1 MHPAASVIF
10 FTTASGA
17 GYGILV
23 LLGILVPL
31 GYLPTDPWFGS
42 VILLLALSLVS
53 GGLLSSTFH
62 LHHPERAWRA
72 LSQWRSS
79 WLSREGV
86 AAILTYG
93 PALLFAFGWIYYGNS
108 MGGWAFW
115 GAIAAIMALITIY
128 STAMIYASLRTIR
141 QWHHRLVPLVYITL
155 GLASG
160 AIWLAAITS
169 SFGIAND
176 LVVVAALLL
185 MLAGAVVKFLYWSS
199 IDQSTSP
206 SDAGSATG
214 LGFIGS
220 VKQFE
225 VPHTEDNWVM
235 KEMGFQIARKHALKL
250 RKIAGLLGFLVPF
263 LCLLA
268 GLMGIAPMP
277 IVAWIAA
284 ISASAGVVTERWLFF
299 AEAQHVVGLFY
310 GQDQR

>member
-17 GYGILV
+17 GYGLLA

-31 GYLPTDPWFGS
+31 GYLPADPWFGG
-42 VILLLALSLVS
+42 VTLLLALGLVS
-53 GGLLSSTFH
+53 IGLLSSTFH

-86 AAILTYG
+86 AAIITYG
-93 PALLFAFGWIYYGNS
+93 PALLFAFGWINYGNS
-108 MGGWAFW
+108 IGGWAFW
-115 GAIAAIMALITIY
+115 GAVAAIMALVTIY

-141 QWHHRLVPLVYITL
+141 QWHHRLVPLVYLTL

-169 SFGIAND
+169 SFGIANN
-176 LVVVAALLL
+176 LVVGVALVLILL
-185 MLAGAVVKFLYWSS
+185 GAVIKFVYWFS
-199 IDQSTSP
+199 IDQSVPP
-206 SDAGSATG
+206 SDAGTATS
-214 LGFIGS
+214 LGEIGS

-235 KEMGFQIARKHALKL
+235 KEMGFQIGRKHTLKL
-250 RKIAGLLGFLVPF
+250 RKIVGLLAFFVPF

-268 GLMGIAPMP
+268 ALMNVAPLLIMT
-277 IVAWIAA
+277 WIAA
-284 ISASAGVVTERWLFF
+284 ISASVGIVTERWLFF

-310 GQDQR
+310 GHDPS

>member
-17 GYGILV
+17 GYGILA

-31 GYLPTDPWFGS
+31 GYLPADPWFGG
-42 VILLLALSLVS
+42 VTLLLALGLVS
-53 GGLLSSTFH
+53 LGLLSSTFH

-86 AAILTYG
+86 AAIITYG
-93 PALLFAFGWIYYGNS
+93 PALLFAYGWIYNGNS
-108 MGGWAFW
+108 IGGWAFW
-115 GAIAAIMALITIY
+115 GAVAAVMALVTIY
-128 STAMIYASLRTIR
+128 STAMIYASLRTIH
-141 QWHHRLVPLVYITL
+141 QWHHRLVPLVYLTL
-155 GLASG
+155 GLTSG

-169 SFGIAND
+169 SFGIANN
-176 LVVVAALLL
+176 LVIVAALILTLL
-185 MLAGAVVKFLYWSS
+185 GAVIKFLYWSS

-235 KEMGFQIARKHALKL
+235 KEMGFQIGRKHALKL
-250 RKIAGLLGFLVPF
+250 RKIVGILAFFVPF

-268 GLMGIAPMP
+268 ALMNVAPLVIMT
-277 IVAWIAA
+277 WIAA
-284 ISASAGVVTERWLFF
+284 ISASVGIVTERWLFF

-310 GQDQR
+310 GHDQS

>member
-23 LLGILVPL
+23 LLGIMVPL
-31 GYLPTDPWFGS
+31 GYLPTDPWFGA
-42 VILLLALSLVS
+42 VTLLLALGLVS

-86 AAILTYG
+86 AAILTYA
-93 PALLFAFGWIYYGNS
+93 PVLLFAFGWVSYGNAI
-108 MGGWAFW
+108 GGWAFW
-115 GAIAAIMALITIY
+115 GAVAAIMALVTIY

-141 QWHHRLVPLVYITL
+141 QWHHRLVPLVYLTL
-155 GLASG
+155 GLTSG
-160 AIWLAAITS
+160 AIWLAALTS
-169 SFGIAND
+169 SFGIANEF
-176 LVVVAALLL
+176 VVTAALILIL
-185 MLAGAVVKFLYWSS
+185 ISALIKFFYWSS
-199 IDQSTSP
+199 IDQTTSP
-206 SDAGSATG
+206 SNAGTATG
-214 LGFIGS
+214 LGHLGA

-235 KEMGFQIARKHALKL
+235 KEMGFQIARRHALKL
-250 RKIAGLLGFLVPF
+250 RKIAGLLAFLVPF

-268 GLMGIAPMP
+268 GLMNVAPMP
-277 IVAWIAA
+277 IITWIAA
-284 ISASAGVVTERWLFF
+284 ISASAGIVTERWLFF

-310 GQDQR
+310 GHDQS